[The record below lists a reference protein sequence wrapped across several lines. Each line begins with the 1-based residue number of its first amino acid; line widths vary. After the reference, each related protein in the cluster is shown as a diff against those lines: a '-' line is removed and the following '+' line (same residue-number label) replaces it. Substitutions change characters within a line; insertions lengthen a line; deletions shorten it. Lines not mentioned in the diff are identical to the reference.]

1 MNVVPTND
9 QSNNVQTGQAEESIT
24 VPETASPTKFHDQE
38 TTIDVI
44 ANDSPSHTV
53 SEPVPTDSVQPQ
65 ISTGE
70 QDNLLSEILPVTP
83 VISRR
88 SHVCRRKRRRLVTS
102 ESTAKV
108 QRLN

>member
-9 QSNNVQTGQAEESIT
+9 HVQTGQAEESIN
-24 VPETASPTKFHDQE
+24 VPETASPTKFQDQE
-38 TTIDVI
+38 ATATIDVI